1 MIGIELKVA
10 GNTPTKLQEV
20 ELAKIR
26 QSGGVGVVIE
36 DMESLERLIN
46 ELNKF

>member
-26 QSGGVGVVIE
+26 QAGGVGVVIE
-36 DMESLERLIN
+36 DMASLEQLIN
-46 ELNKF
+46 GLNKF